1 MHALTAQKKQG
12 AVPIDESKLPRIYKV
27 EKDSPFRSLA
37 KTISW
42 RILATLTTFL
52 ISWLIT
58 QDYGLALAIGGIE
71 AVVKLFAYYLH
82 ERAWTN
88 VKWGKTWNKNQ
99 MVRAVKLRYLIYIRS
114 RRAARRA

>member
-1 MHALTAQKKQG
+1 MSVEEEKRDNPLR
-12 AVPIDESKLPRIYKV
+12 IDETKLPVTYKV

-42 RILATLTTFL
+42 RIIATLTTFL

-58 QDYGLALAIGGIE
+58 EDYGLALAIGGIE
-71 AVVKLFAYYLH
+71 AVLKLVAYYFH

-99 MVRAVKLRYLIYIRS
+99 LVRALKLRYLIYL
-114 RRAARRA
+114 RAKQARKRA